1 MKTIHKVFVGLLVL
15 SSIQANAALINIPT
29 PLNTA
34 VKPPMTVTINGV
46 LQLNGTNSLIL
57 NNTKLV
63 QLGKALFWDT
73 AVGSDGMACAS
84 CHFKA
89 GADTRTINQVNPG
102 FNHNSQTYDAFR
114 SGHSTMHSQ
123 LSVNDFPMWNFTTLD
138 PATVPPALPRFI
150 ATVIDD
156 TVSSAGTLNG
166 AFVSNLSPAGTKRD
180 TCTAR
185 PSLGLTDP
193 SFDQL
198 SGLDIRRVEPRNT
211 PTMVNATFNVRNF
224 WDGRANRVFN
234 GNNPFGLRDLGAK
247 VWMNSGVPTQ
257 VKLEVNNA
265 SLASQAVGPVL
276 SDLEM
281 SCNGRT
287 FDQVGNKIVNRVP
300 LVGQTIAATDSVLS
314 PITSAGAITPVN
326 TYRNLIHTAFQ
337 PTLWTGSN
345 TNSIP
350 LDEANF
356 ALFFGMA
363 VQAYEDTLRS
373 GQSKFDLIPRVL
385 QPFTPPGAVTPIALI
400 RQPLRVGGIFR
411 GLTRSESRG
420 LDLFMGLISPL
431 NPIGGVDPL
440 TGVPFPQKNGR
451 CILCHN
457 GPEFTSAA
465 FTALAAAPAGVRL
478 LPGAVV
484 PREFLAEPMPFLAAL
499 PNAPIPVDVGV
510 PVFNPLLSFGT
521 YDLGFY
527 DIGVTP
533 CQASGVANDFTCVGA
548 GSFDRGLGGTDPFG
562 NPLAFAKQ
570 WQNEFLT
577 IPVGEKCAFEPLIG
591 GLPVNG
597 ISCKPPITPDVFN
610 INVNF
615 VDVAG
620 NPLIMTPILSP
631 ARTDGSFKTPSL
643 RNVELTAPYFHNGS
657 AKTIQEALQVY
668 NNGGL
673 FAANPNH
680 HPEIIPLG
688 FNGVDITDVTN
699 FLLTL
704 TDPRV
709 KFERAPFDHPALSVP
724 NGHKVPFVS
733 TASVGN
739 ADDVLLN
746 VPSVGNAGL
755 GTAPLGFVQR
765 LAP

>member
-1 MKTIHKVFVGLLVL
+1 MNILFKLLTL
-15 SSIQANAALINIPT
+15 TLLAIITNPANALINIPT

-34 VKPPMTVTINGV
+34 VKPPMTVTIDGV
-46 LQLNGTNSLIL
+46 LQLNGTTSLIK
-57 NNTKLV
+57 NDAALV
-63 QLGKALFWDT
+63 KLGKALFWDT
-73 AVGSDGMACAS
+73 AIGSDGMSCAS

-89 GADTRTINQVNPG
+89 GSDSRAINQVNPG
-102 FNHNSQTYDAFR
+102 FTHEGSQAYDMFR
-114 SGHSTMHSQ
+114 SGHNGMHSQ
-123 LSVNDFPMWNFTTLD
+123 LSLQDFPMWDFTGID
-138 PATVPPALPRFI
+138 PAGGIIPRQL

-156 TVSSAGTLNG
+156 VVSSAGTLNG
-166 AFVSNLSPAGTKRD
+166 DFTSNLSPVGTKWD

-185 PSLGLTDP
+185 VPALDDP
-193 SFDQL
+193 SFNTFDL
-198 SGLDIRRVEPRNT
+198 RRVEPRNT

-234 GNNPFGLRDLGAK
+234 GKNPFGLRDLGAK
-247 VWMNSGVPTQ
+247 IWMNTGVPTE

-281 SCNGRT
+281 SCHGRS
-287 FDQVGNKIVNRVP
+287 FDNVGNKIVGRPVLAN
-300 LVGQTIAATDSVLS
+300 QTIAANDSVLTGIS
-314 PITSAGAITPVN
+314 VGT
-326 TYRNLIHTAFQ
+326 TYRTLINAAFK
-337 PTLWTGSN
+337 PTLTTGIN

-373 GQSKFDLIPRVL
+373 GQSKFDLIPRIL
-385 QPFTPPGAVTPIALI
+385 QPFTPVGAAAPIALI
-400 RQPLRVGGIFR
+400 KQPIRRFNGTFA
-411 GLTRSESRG
+411 GLSRSESRG
-420 LDLFMGLISPL
+420 LDIFMGQISKL
-431 NPIGGVDPL
+431 NPQAGIDPATL
-440 TGVPFPQKNGR
+440 EPIPQKNGR

-465 FTALAAAPAGVRL
+465 FTALAPAPRGVIL

-484 PREFLAEPMPFLAAL
+484 AREFLTEPMPFMPAAA
-499 PNAPIPVDVGV
+499 NAPIPPDAGV
-510 PVFNPLLSFGT
+510 PVFDPALSFGT

-533 CQASGVANDFTCVGA
+533 CQASGVIGDFTCVNG
-548 GSFDRGLGGTDPFG
+548 GTFDHGQGGTDPFG
-562 NPLAFAKQ
+562 NPLAFSKQ
-570 WQNEFLT
+570 WENEFLSLS
-577 IPVGEKCAFEPLIG
+577 VGEKCVFEPLIG

-597 ISCKPPITPDVFN
+597 VTCKPPVTPDVFSV
-610 INVNF
+610 NVNF

-620 NPLIMTPILSP
+620 IPLIMNPQLAP
-631 ARTDGSFKTPSL
+631 ARTDGAFKTPSL

-673 FAANPNH
+673 FNKNPNH

-709 KFERAPFDHPALSVP
+709 KFERAPFDHPALSVA
-724 NGHKVPFVS
+724 NGHKVPFVD
-733 TASVGN
+733 ANGDGA
-739 ADDVLLN
+739 ADDITLSFPAVGRNGVVIAPTNFVNRL
-746 VPSVGNAGL
+746 VP
-755 GTAPLGFVQR
+755 
-765 LAP
+765 